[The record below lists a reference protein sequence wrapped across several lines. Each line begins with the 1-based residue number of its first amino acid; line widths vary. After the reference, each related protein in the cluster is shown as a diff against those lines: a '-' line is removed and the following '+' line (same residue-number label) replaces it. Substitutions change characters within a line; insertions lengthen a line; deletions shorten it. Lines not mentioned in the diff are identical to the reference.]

1 MKIRNIFGNRYKGA
15 LGKDMVAASWKG
27 HDYIREYAVPTNP
40 KSELQQ
46 QHRAIFN
53 KAIEAWKGLSPRQ
66 REFYNRI
73 ADGMTGYNLFVGRYI
88 EAVRNGQVPELPIT
102 MKWSTEDGMP
112 LEECWL
118 IVRKRS
124 QEIFVDSLKDA
135 TGETALTPSDTPY
148 TLTLRRGTKEDTVR
162 TIEDLLETD
171 IPLVLESTT
180 LGIKLVTL
188 VLAPPAGGAGG
199 GK

>member
-15 LGKDMVAASWKG
+15 LGKDMVAVSWKG
-27 HDYIREYAVPTNP
+27 HDYIREYATPTNP

-53 KAIEAWKGLSPRQ
+53 RAIVAWKELSPRQ

-73 ADGMTGYNLFVGRYI
+73 ADGMTGYNLFVGRFI
-88 EAVRNGQVPELPIT
+88 EAVRNNVEPEMPIV

-124 QEIFVDSLKDA
+124 QEVFLDSLKDA
-135 TGETALTPSDTPY
+135 TGEVALTPSDTPY
-148 TLTLRRGTKEDTVR
+148 TFTLRRGTKEDTVL
-162 TIEDLLETD
+162 TIEDRLEAEV
-171 IPLVLESTT
+171 PLSLESKE
-180 LGIKLVTL
+180 LGIRLVWNIP
-188 VLAPPAGGAGG
+188 VPPGETGAEA
-199 GK
+199 K

>member
-53 KAIEAWKGLSPRQ
+53 RAIEAWKGLSPRQ

-88 EAVRNGQVPELPIT
+88 EAVRNGQVPEMPIT

-148 TLTLRRGTKEDTVR
+148 TFTLRRGTKEDTVL

-180 LGIKLVTL
+180 LGIKLVAN
-188 VLAPPAGGAGG
+188 VMPPPGEGSISP
-199 GK
+199 K